1 MKLTNTSGQGG
12 ESWYPSFRGIK
23 LDVGFGRDTTL
34 TVVSVMQVDG
44 GFLMCADTQVT
55 EEKLRTRGTKIFGHP
70 TYPLV
75 WGYTGE
81 MSLGSQFGRW
91 FQGYNPPTLTWDQ
104 LQYDA
109 SDEITKVT
117 KRQRDLIRQ
126 GDHRPT
132 RNDNVDALVAGYI
145 DGIPNI

>member
-55 EEKLRTRGTKIFGHP
+55 EEKLRTRGTGTRAVEASAGFQLLGQAS
-70 TYPLV
+70 V
-75 WGYTGE
+75 Q
-81 MSLGSQFGRW
+81 SLWLS
-91 FQGYNPPTLTWDQ
+91 
-104 LQYDA
+104 
-109 SDEITKVT
+109 
-117 KRQRDLIRQ
+117 
-126 GDHRPT
+126 
-132 RNDNVDALVAGYI
+132 
-145 DGIPNI
+145 